1 MEEKR
6 FYYKK
11 KLGQNFLVDKRKR
24 EEIIILSKVSK
35 DDYVLEIGAGS
46 GAITKGLCEE
56 SKYVI
61 AVEIDKDIIP
71 KLLESIKNFNNI
83 SIMTEDIMKIDIFR
97 ILNVFAKKGF
107 TRLKDHIKVV
117 ANLPYYITSPI
128 IVKLLLMPHISEI
141 TVMVQKEVADR
152 ICAFPGTKNFGV
164 LTLLCNYFGV
174 ATKVLD
180 VPKECFY
187 PVPKVDSTVIRIVKN
202 TDVINLD
209 NPNNFTIE
217 ENEDYNKLFNV
228 IHAAF
233 ETRRKTLINAL
244 SVVALYDK
252 KRIHDALIKIGV
264 DPMSRAEN
272 LSLDDYIN
280 LTKII
285 AY

>member
-11 KLGQNFLVDKRKR
+11 KLGQNFLVDNRKK

-35 DDYVLEIGAGS
+35 SDYVLEIGAGS
-46 GAITKGLCEE
+46 GAITRGLCQEA
-56 SKYVI
+56 KYVI

-71 KLLESIKNFNNI
+71 KLSESIRYFNNV
-83 SIMTEDIMKIDIFR
+83 SIITEDIMTVDIFR
-97 ILNVFAKKGF
+97 LLNVYAKKDF
-107 TRLKDHIKVV
+107 IRLKDHIKVV

-128 IVKLLLMPHISEI
+128 IMKLLLMPHISEI
-141 TVMVQKEVADR
+141 TVMVQKEVANR
-152 ICAFPGTKNFGV
+152 ICAIPGNKDFGV

-187 PVPKVDSTVIRIVKN
+187 PKPKVDSTVIRIVKN
-202 TDVINLD
+202 PDMIDLD

-217 ENEDYNKLFNV
+217 EDEDYIKLFNV

-244 SVVALYDK
+244 SVVALYNK
-252 KRIHDALIKIGV
+252 QRIHDALIKIGV
-264 DPMSRAEN
+264 NPMSRAEN
-272 LSLDDYIN
+272 LSLDDYKN

>member
-11 KLGQNFLVDKRKR
+11 KLGQNFLVDKRKK

-35 DDYVLEIGAGS
+35 EDYVLEIGAGS

-61 AVEIDKDIIP
+61 AVEVDKDIIP
-71 KLLESIKNFNNI
+71 KLSENIRNFNNV
-83 SIMTEDIMKIDIFR
+83 SIITEDIMGVDIFR
-97 ILNVFAKKGF
+97 LLNVFAKKDF
-107 TRLKDHIKVV
+107 IRLKDHIKVV

-128 IVKLLLMPHISEI
+128 ITKLLFMPHISEI
-141 TVMVQKEVADR
+141 TVMVQKEVANR
-152 ICAFPGTKNFGV
+152 ICAFPGTKDFGV

-202 TDVINLD
+202 PEVIDLD

-217 ENEDYNKLFNV
+217 ENEDYKKLFSV

-272 LSLDDYIN
+272 LSLDDYKK
-280 LTKII
+280 LSKII
-285 AY
+285 VY

>member
-56 SKYVI
+56 AKYVI

-71 KLLESIKNFNNI
+71 KLSENIRDFNNV
-83 SIMTEDIMKIDIFR
+83 SIMTEDIMSIDIFR
-97 ILNVFAKKGF
+97 LLNVFAKKGF
-107 TRLKDHIKVV
+107 IRLKDHIKVV

-128 IVKLLLMPHISEI
+128 ISKLLVMPHISEI

-187 PVPKVDSTVIRIVKN
+187 PVPKVNSTVIRIVKN

-209 NPNNFTIE
+209 NPNNFIIE
-217 ENEDYNKLFNV
+217 EDEDYNKLFNV

-252 KRIHDALIKIGV
+252 QRIHDALIKIGV

-272 LSLDDYIN
+272 LSLDDYKK

-285 AY
+285 SY

>member
-35 DDYVLEIGAGS
+35 EDYVLEIGAGS

-71 KLLESIKNFNNI
+71 KLSESIRYFNNV
-83 SIMTEDIMKIDIFR
+83 SIITEDIMNVDIFKL
-97 ILNVFAKKGF
+97 LNIFAKKEF
-107 TRLKDHIKVV
+107 VRLKDHIKVV
-117 ANLPYYITSPI
+117 ANLPYYITSTI
-128 IVKLLLMPHISEI
+128 IMKLLLMPHISEI

-152 ICAFPGTKNFGV
+152 ICAFPGTKDFGI
-164 LTLLCNYFGV
+164 LTLACNYFGV

-180 VPKECFY
+180 VPKKCFY

-202 TDVINLD
+202 LDMIDLD

-217 ENEDYNKLFNV
+217 ENEDYKKLFGV

-233 ETRRKTLINAL
+233 ETRRKTLVNAL
-244 SVVALYDK
+244 SVVALYNK
-252 KRIHDALIKIGV
+252 QRIHDALIKIGV

-272 LSLDDYIN
+272 LSLDDYKK

>member
-1 MEEKR
+1 MEKKR

-35 DDYVLEIGAGS
+35 NDYILEIGAGS
-46 GAITKGLCEE
+46 GAITKSLCEV

-61 AVEIDKDIIP
+61 AVEIDKDIIS
-71 KLLESIKNFNNI
+71 KLSETIRNFNNV
-83 SIMTEDIMKIDIFR
+83 SIITEDIMSVDIFR
-97 ILNVFAKKGF
+97 LLNVFAKKDF
-107 TRLKDHIKVV
+107 IRLKDHIKVV

-128 IVKLLLMPHISEI
+128 IKKLLLIPHISEI
-141 TVMVQKEVADR
+141 TVMVQKEVANR
-152 ICAFPGTKNFGV
+152 ICAFPGTKDFGV

-202 TDVINLD
+202 LERIDLD

-217 ENEDYNKLFNV
+217 ENEDFKKLFDV

-252 KRIHDALIKIGV
+252 KRINDALIKIGV

-272 LSLDDYIN
+272 LSLDDYKK